1 MNAVCEGFQ
10 WIGQDFAHCDRCGRS
25 IDDHEGMEVAARG
38 AGPFSGEREII
49 SFDEFCRR
57 SPIFEHYFTGGR

>member
-1 MNAVCEGFQ
+1 
-10 WIGQDFAHCDRCGRS
+10 
-25 IDDHEGMEVAARG
+25 MEVAARG

-57 SPIFEHYFTGGR
+57 SPIFEHYFTGGG